1 MILFEQNEAIRYF
14 TEAIS
19 FSSSFNPIL
28 YYNLALAYAEK
39 GEGKKAYEYI
49 EELFKHNPFLP
60 LLWPLRILLSY
71 QLNDQSITEQLLQ
84 QAYDRSPTRLL
95 IMFVVILLS
104 D

>member
-49 EELFKHNPFLP
+49 EELYKHNPFLP
-60 LLWPLRILLSY
+60 LWPLRILLSY

-95 IMFVVILLS
+95 IMFVVILLY